1 MTTTLDPAPDDAAVR
16 DAHDAREVRLADG
29 ADRLRRG
36 RRSIVGGP
44 NFLLGVA
51 ATLMVFG
58 VTAIVIGWVGAAH
71 STFVEEQV
79 PYLISGGLL
88 GVALTTVGALTFF
101 THWLTVSIREAREH
115 EAARRQDH
123 AELVQALRALAAQEN
138 SDGGARSTQPRRPVR
153 RAPRGS

>member
-1 MTTTLDPAPDDAAVR
+1 MTTTIDPADAPVGGAR
-16 DAHDAREVRLADG
+16 DARGARLAEG

-44 NFLLGVA
+44 NFLLSVA

-88 GVALTTVGALTFF
+88 GVALTTVGAFTFF

-123 AELVQALRALAAQEN
+123 AELVQAVRALAAQEN
-138 SDGGARSTQPRRPVR
+138 NDGSARSTQPRRPVR
-153 RAPRGS
+153 RAPRSS

>member
-1 MTTTLDPAPDDAAVR
+1 MTTTHDPAADDAAAR
-16 DAHDAREVRLADG
+16 DAREIRLAEG

-36 RRSIVGGP
+36 RRSMVGGP
-44 NFLLGVA
+44 NFLLSVA

-123 AELVQALRALAAQEN
+123 AELVQAVRALAAQEN
-138 SDGGARSTQPRRPVR
+138 NDGSARSTQPGRPVR
-153 RAPRGS
+153 RAPRRS